1 MQIANVLLSLGGDH
15 GNQIMKHAVT
25 AAEIAVL
32 RAIHGDDAVQEVEP
46 TGDVTRTHRA
56 ERERLLN
63 TYGAAKSDDQKPIV
77 ESMFPGIAARVF
89 EKLHELELP
98 DSFFKATGRLKAP
111 AAAAP
116 VGEVAAEPE
125 APEAPT
131 HDAEVDETVGD
142 DIHDEH
148 AEKPE
153 NILG

>member
-63 TYGAAKSDDQKPIV
+63 IYGQAKTDDQKPIV

-89 EKLHELELP
+89 EKLHELDLP

-111 AAAAP
+111 VAEPIEGAA
-116 VGEVAAEPE
+116 ELEIEPE
-125 APEAPT
+125 APA
-131 HDAEVDETVGD
+131 HDAEVDEAVGD